1 MDEFN
6 NYPVYKGLQKPL
18 EFMGIRGK
26 FIYYAAGTFLLGFI
40 GFLMFNILLG
50 FFSGAV
56 ALVAISATG
65 IIIIFIKQKLGLHA
79 KKRYKGIV
87 YYAGLF
93 NY

>member
-1 MDEFN
+1 MWKNQGSWNSFHAKLIPN
-6 NYPVYKGLQKPL
+6 SS
-18 EFMGIRGK
+18 
-26 FIYYAAGTFLLGFI
+26 IYYAAGTFLLGFI

-56 ALVAISATG
+56 ALVAISGTG

-87 YYAGLF
+87 HYAGLF

>member
-56 ALVAISATG
+56 ALVAISGTG
-65 IIIIFIKQKLGLHA
+65 IIIIFIKQKTWTTCKETLQ
-79 KKRYKGIV
+79 RYSPLCWFI
-87 YYAGLF
+87 
-93 NY
+93 